1 MPPGRLAVVP
11 GVSRHVHVEAVEA
24 GPEANDLSLDEDSVR
39 SLLQQEGAR
48 DVDVSS
54 PGHQLNNLNRVTMF
68 IMVKVVTVVT
78 VVMVTGTTLTC
89 LGGIPLYGI
98 SAIRTVADS
107 VSRHEAEETRPD
119 ERQLTT
125 PEMCLMRCVSVLG
138 QTFLLHNVTCAPGSA

>member
-1 MPPGRLAVVP
+1 MLLFVRVKVPPGRLAVVP

-24 GPEANDLSLDEDSVR
+24 GPEANDLSLDEDPVR

-68 IMVKVVTVVT
+68 MVKVVTVVM
-78 VVMVTGTTLTC
+78 VMGTTLTC
-89 LGGIPLYGI
+89 LCGIPLYGI

-119 ERQLTT
+119 
-125 PEMCLMRCVSVLG
+125 
-138 QTFLLHNVTCAPGSA
+138 

>member
-68 IMVKVVTVVT
+68 IMVKVVT
-78 VVMVTGTTLTC
+78 GTTLTC

-98 SAIRTVADS
+98 SAIWTVADS
-107 VSRHEAEETRPD
+107 VSRHEAEETRPE

-125 PEMCLMRCVSVLG
+125 PEMCLMRSVSVLG